1 MGEALASRQQVKTK
15 AEIAEMSNS
24 LPGQLNT
31 HFSVYWYIHVK
42 HLFVSK
48 RNSFGGFRG
57 NELGYFNKKKY
68 VQLRNSVYKKFAFPP
83 FRHRPYAL
91 GKYSIKQQTA

>member
-48 RNSFGGFRG
+48 RNSFGGFHG
-57 NELGYFNKKKY
+57 NELGYFNKKN
-68 VQLRNSVYKKFAFPP
+68 LFSCEIRSIRSLH
-83 FRHRPYAL
+83 FRHFGTGLIR
-91 GKYSIKQQTA
+91 